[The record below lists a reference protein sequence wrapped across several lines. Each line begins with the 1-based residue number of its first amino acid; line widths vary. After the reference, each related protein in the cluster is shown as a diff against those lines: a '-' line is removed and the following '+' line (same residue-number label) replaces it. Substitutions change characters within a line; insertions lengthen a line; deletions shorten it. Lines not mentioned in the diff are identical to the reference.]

1 MSARRQSGVAT
12 LLVVMGLF
20 FVVSMVAAYTSR
32 NLIFEQ
38 RTSANQYRAT
48 QAFEAAEAGLEW
60 AVAMLNAGQID
71 AQCTAPAAGSNAN
84 TFRQRYVAD
93 LTNSGAAAAAAT
105 PGCQLGAGAAGWAC
119 GCPNAGAPGV
129 VVASGASP
137 QPAFR
142 VRFRDLGLP
151 YPRFL
156 TIESRGCTSPDE
168 TCLSQAEVRGAGS
181 GAAALVSIKAA
192 LVPALAARPQ
202 AAVTVGQT
210 VSGAPGS
217 KAINNDAASSGLTVL
232 HGSAAAITGMTP
244 ITAAGSAAPNVG
256 VVLDASLQTA
266 AQPND
271 PMFERFFGMS
281 AARFAAQAS
290 TVQAC
295 PTQACTIELVRT
307 AAAANPG
314 RPIWVRTGLSID
326 SGTPLGTA
334 DNPVLLVVDGDLNV
348 SADVQ
353 FLGVIYSRANTTVN
367 SGESL
372 IRGAFI
378 GEQSLNLSS
387 RFDVYYDRAVID
399 RIRNTQ
405 GIIVRVPGSWKD
417 F

>member
-210 VSGAPGS
+210 LSGLPSS
-217 KAINNDAASSGLTVL
+217 KAVNTDATSNGTTIIFGNQRNN
-232 HGSAAAITGMTP
+232 TGM
-244 ITAAGSAAPNVG
+244 IAIGAAGSASPNVG
-256 VVLDASLQTA
+256 VVQDSNLGSLTGDAV
-266 AQPND
+266 
-271 PMFERFFGMS
+271 FEQFLGMP
-281 AARFAAQAS
+281 AARFANQMS
-290 TVQAC
+290 TIRACESAGSCLTDVQ
-295 PTQACTIELVRT
+295 VKV
-307 AAAANPG
+307 AANPG
-314 RPIWVRTGLSID
+314 RPVWVIGNLRID
-326 SGTPLGTA
+326 TPVALGTA
-334 DNPVLLVVDGDLNV
+334 DNPVLLI
-348 SADVQ
+348 VQ
-353 FLGVIYSRANTTVN
+353 GELQINDNLQMFGMAYSRGPASVASTT
-367 SGESL
+367 GL
-372 IRGAFI
+372 IRGALI
-378 GEQSLNLSS
+378 AEQTLSGNGTL
-387 RFDVYYDRAVID
+387 DVFYDRAVID

-405 GIIVRVPGSWKD
+405 GTIVRVPGSWKD